1 MSVPAVCA
9 AIAAAYLV
17 TRLAFATRFPYFS
30 DEGTYAQYAY
40 DAARTVHKLFISIRY
55 GREPLQTWLAIPF
68 IKLGFGPLTALRIV
82 SVSAGL
88 LTTVVVGLLARRVGG
103 TRVGLMAAAL
113 CVVLPFFLVHD
124 GIGTAEPFITLVMA
138 TALYLQVE
146 LARRPDLRV
155 GALLGLTL
163 AAGYLTK
170 DNSKPALVLLP
181 LSLLVFDWSPAG
193 RRERLRTWVGAI
205 GIALLILAAGYL
217 VMRSSSLYPLYQKS
231 RAGNFYLVRSFGDV
245 LHDPFGAWG
254 KAWAQ
259 YWPALVQYISI
270 PLLAAAA
277 AGAFLSWRRQPHLT
291 LLLLAWIALPLLTSL
306 TFAVLP
312 FPRHIMYLVPPLI
325 VLTAYGLVAGL
336 EWIAHTAPPRLAAPA
351 CARAL
356 LLVLLPVLHF
366 DRNALDHPASAR
378 YPAADDHM
386 VTEASGGAPWPAVA
400 DEIRKRDHGGS
411 LVILN
416 VDANPTIV
424 KFLLGAN
431 PRYRF
436 VTGFSPLAPQAELAL
451 SDETPFGGVGAGY
464 LKKQN
469 FAVARRF
476 PRPRGGAVVTLY
488 ARAGAAR

>member
-1 MSVPAVCA
+1 MSGLAACA
-9 AIAAAYLV
+9 AIVAAYTA
-17 TRLAFATRFPYFS
+17 TRLAFAVSFPYFS
-30 DEGTYAQYAY
+30 DEGTYAQYVY
-40 DAARTVHKLFISIRY
+40 EAAHSVHKLFISIRY

-68 IKLGFGPLTALRIV
+68 VKLGFGPLRALRIV
-82 SVSAGL
+82 SVVAGL
-88 LTTVVVGLLARRVGG
+88 LTTLVVGLLGRRVGG

-170 DNSKPALVLLP
+170 DNSKPALALLP
-181 LSLLVFDWSPAG
+181 LSLLCFDWAPAG
-193 RRERLRTWVGAI
+193 RRERLRKWLGGIA
-205 GIALLILAAGYL
+205 IALLILAAGYL
-217 VMRSSSLYPLYQKS
+217 VMRSSSLYPFYKKS

-259 YWPALVQYISI
+259 YRPAFLQYFSI

-277 AGAFLSWRRQPHLT
+277 AGTLLSWRRQPRLT
-291 LLLLAWIALPLLTSL
+291 LLLVAWVALPLLTSL

-325 VLTAYGLVAGL
+325 VLSAYGLVAGL
-336 EWIAHTAPPRLAAPA
+336 EWIQRTAPSRFSGVA
-351 CARAL
+351 CALAL
-356 LLVLLPVLHF
+356 VLVLLPILRF
-366 DRNALDHPASAR
+366 DRNALDHPATAH

-386 VTEASGGAPWPAVA
+386 VTTASGGAPWPAVA
-400 DEIRKRDHGGS
+400 DEIRKRAQGGS

-416 VDANPTIV
+416 IDANPTIV
-424 KFLLGAN
+424 KFLLGAD

-436 VTGFSPLAPQAELAL
+436 VTGFSALAPQAKLAL
-451 SDETPFGGVGAGY
+451 SDETPFGGVGPSY
-464 LKKQN
+464 LEDQG
-469 FAVARRF
+469 FALLRRF

-488 ARAGAAR
+488 ARAG